1 MATTRRPTDTPGRMT
16 VEGFLDWL
24 ETRPETERWELIEGE
39 PVRSMAPETVRHVR
53 LKRNVAESLRA
64 ALTAKGLPCEALGD
78 GVAVRAADGSLFQ
91 PDAVVTCAEAVDP
104 DSIEVPEPVIV
115 VEVLSPSTR
124 SRDFTTK
131 MRSYFALPSVQ
142 HYLLIE
148 PRKRL
153 VVHMVRNAAG
163 RIETAFRTEGRL
175 DLDPPGVALSI
186 EDVYADAGVV

>member
-39 PVRSMAPETVRHVR
+39 PVRLMAPETVRHVR
-53 LKRNVAESLRA
+53 LKRNVAEALRA
-64 ALTAKGLPCEALGD
+64 AIIAGGLPCEALGD
-78 GVAVRAADGSLFQ
+78 GVAVPFGPRNWFQ

-104 DSIEVPEPVIV
+104 EAVEVPDPVIV

-124 SRDFTTK
+124 NRDLAIK
-131 MRSYFALPSVQ
+131 MEGYFALPSVQ
-142 HYLLIE
+142 HYLLVE

-153 VVHMVRNAAG
+153 IVHMRRG
-163 RIETAFRTEGRL
+163 SDGTLTTALRHEGTI
-175 DLDPPGVALSI
+175 DLDPPGIALRV
-186 EDVYADAGVV
+186 EDVYAGAGLD